1 MNIKEMHYDFKMKFN
16 KIDSQQFRN
25 LKIPEIDWLLNEA
38 VSLFVKNIAFPRK
51 PSYTKFEQTQRTID
65 DIKALVKTQSLTI
78 VSNNPIIYSLPED
91 YQFYVDGYVYMSKDC
106 CIPDNA
112 KGIKYVGDLIIRKH
126 YTTFD
131 KSPFDNSSFEW
142 RVVNG
147 IFNEKGL
154 QLYTDGTFE
163 ITGVDIVYIKKH
175 PYMHNAEDF
184 GNSGYKRPGTGIIL
198 TGTQNC
204 ILDEH
209 THNEIVDLAVM
220 LAQSSIQ
227 DLNVQGT
234 MNKIGNF
241 DEIK

>member
-1 MNIKEMHYDFKMKFN
+1 M
-16 KIDSQQFRN
+16 
-25 LKIPEIDWLLNEA
+25 
-38 VSLFVKNIAFPRK
+38 
-51 PSYTKFEQTQRTID
+51 
-65 DIKALVKTQSLTI
+65 
-78 VSNNPIIYSLPED
+78 
-91 YQFYVDGYVYMSKDC
+91 
-106 CIPDNA
+106 
-112 KGIKYVGDLIIRKH
+112 
-126 YTTFD
+126 
-131 KSPFDNSSFEW
+131 
-142 RVVNG
+142 
-147 IFNEKGL
+147 

-241 DEIK
+241 DDIFLANSVSLPFEVSELGYGGSVMAIIGLAIIIRGM